1 MNDIWMIPSV
11 KNLQNIDMNK
21 IEYFMFHSMRQKK
34 RILRKQPF
42 KICIIKFDKKCYEK
56 KDITMALQ

>member
-1 MNDIWMIPSV
+1 MIPSV

-34 RILRKQPF
+34 LILRKQPF
-42 KICIIKFDKKCYEK
+42 KICIIKFDKKFYEK